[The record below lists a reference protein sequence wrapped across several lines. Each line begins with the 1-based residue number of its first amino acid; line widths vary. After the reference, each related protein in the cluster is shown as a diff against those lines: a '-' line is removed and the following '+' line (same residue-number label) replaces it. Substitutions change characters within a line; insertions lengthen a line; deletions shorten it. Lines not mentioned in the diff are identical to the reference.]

1 MVVCLEAELQKQIP
15 TGLRVLG
22 LPERLGEG
30 QGTQDDVS
38 PARRLRGNRP
48 SLTWP
53 SSRQGNPRKAEVMSI
68 PGLRAASGQ
77 GL

>member
-1 MVVCLEAELQKQIP
+1 MVCLEAELQKQIP

-30 QGTQDDVS
+30 KGPQDDVS

-53 SSRQGNPRKAEVMSI
+53 SSCQCNPRKADVVSI

-77 GL
+77 DL